1 MMPKVKT
8 FKKWK
13 ILFTIPNFDTAGS
26 GRALLNLCSRLDKNL
41 FDVYISCSHSKGFLF
56 KKVISSG
63 IPFYINDN
71 QVEMK
76 PRLVGLFK
84 CYQLSKFFKKL
95 NMDLI
100 HSFHYGPDYSEALAA
115 KIAGIPWVYTKKNM
129 NWGGSSKNGWQIR
142 SMLSSHI
149 ILQNTDMKKLF
160 FKRYKKISLVPRG
173 VNTDEF
179 IPIRKQMSLVKKHNI
194 LKNEVVILSVANLS
208 PVKGIDIL
216 IRSFKK
222 LSKTYKFIR
231 LFIVGDKE
239 SDYGLKME
247 KMAKESPFGFKV
259 HFTGKVNNVIN
270 YYSIADIFVL
280 PTIKKGEG
288 CPVSLLEAM
297 SCGIPSIASNV
308 SGIKDILAPFPE
320 LLFTAENSDSLTEKL
335 ENLIMAEVDK
345 KESYRKHILK
355 KYDITFEVK
364 NHEQIYKRILSIN

>member
-26 GRALLNLCSRLDKNL
+26 GRALLNLCSRLDKNF

-179 IPIRKQMSLVKKHNI
+179 IPMRKQMSLVKKHNI
-194 LKNEVVILSVANLS
+194 LENEIVILSVANLS

-216 IRSFKK
+216 IRSFK
-222 LSKTYKFIR
+222 
-231 LFIVGDKE
+231 
-239 SDYGLKME
+239 
-247 KMAKESPFGFKV
+247 
-259 HFTGKVNNVIN
+259 N
-270 YYSIADIFVL
+270 YQRHTNLLGYL
-280 PTIKKGEG
+280 LLEIKK
-288 CPVSLLEAM
+288 V
-297 SCGIPSIASNV
+297 
-308 SGIKDILAPFPE
+308 
-320 LLFTAENSDSLTEKL
+320 
-335 ENLIMAEVDK
+335 IMD
-345 KESYRKHILK
+345 
-355 KYDITFEVK
+355 
-364 NHEQIYKRILSIN
+364 